1 MGFGFFDT
9 ENDMPTKG
17 KDSIDSVQQPSH
29 KMLASSAKQLTFRR
43 AALVATASIERK
55 VMESNDV
62 RDAVDFN
69 LDLLELKIA
78 CLTAETRFLD
88 SIQAMDQESKELTMF
103 RLFDRDGNG
112 KIALHELAACFQK
125 LDPTKAHT
133 SNMDDAYNSICK
145 ADSDND
151 GLMGFDEFSGF
162 LQDFHEAMECPFEH
176 LCQLLVLWLC
186 LKDNGKDILKESL
199 ECVRH
204 KLVNED
210 PLEAAHHWDRFD
222 DELTEARTALLFQ
235 MIDYQG
241 RGTVLL
247 QDVVERLYFVTKGMD
262 AQTRKAMFML
272 DEDEPRELD
281 FHGFSGKPCHV
292 H

>member
-1 MGFGFFDT
+1 MGVDFMDN
-9 ENDMPTKG
+9 ENEMSRKG
-17 KDSIDSVQQPSH
+17 SDSCNSVQHSSH

-88 SIQAMDQESKELTMF
+88 SIQAMDRESKELTMF

-151 GLMGFDEFSGF
+151 GLMDYDEFSGF

-186 LKDNGKDILKESL
+186 LKDDGKDILKESL
-199 ECVRH
+199 ASVRH
-204 KLVNED
+204 QVKHED
-210 PLEAAHHWDRFD
+210 PLETAHHRDRFD
-222 DELTEARTALLFQ
+222 DEMTEARIALLFQ

-241 RGTVLL
+241 QGIVLL

-262 AQTRKAMFML
+262 TQTRKAMFML

-281 FHGFSGKPCHV
+281 FYGFSGTSLPV
-292 H
+292 D